1 MLGNAIGSIWLVLV
15 LGFFAVVG
23 GIGVIKSELGK
34 IRRIMLLQLA
44 LQVDPDLML
53 DASSADKVVRNAAR
67 TALELDAEA
76 SERAKLFM
84 KNIQI
89 LAS

>member
-1 MLGNAIGSIWLVLV
+1 LLGNAIGSIWLVLV

-76 SERAKLFM
+76 SKKAKLFM
-84 KNIQI
+84 ENIQI

>member
-1 MLGNAIGSIWLVLV
+1 MFGNAIGSIWLVLV

-53 DASSADKVVRNAAR
+53 DARSADKIVRNAAR

-76 SERAKLFM
+76 SKKAKLFM
-84 KNIQI
+84 ENIQI